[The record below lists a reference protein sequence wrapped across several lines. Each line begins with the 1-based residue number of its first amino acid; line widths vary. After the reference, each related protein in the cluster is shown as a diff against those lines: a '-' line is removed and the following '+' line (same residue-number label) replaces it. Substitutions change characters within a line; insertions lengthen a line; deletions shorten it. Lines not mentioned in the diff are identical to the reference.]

1 MKQIGNIGNYYGGL
15 WIFKKKSKY
24 YWFIENYD
32 TNFDNPMECAE
43 EIPRRLYKILKRTWI

>member
-43 EIPRRLYKILKRTWI
+43 EIPRRVYKILKRT